1 MRLKPFISRTR
12 NNDIETEPGHNAD
25 SFNQNRRAHMD
36 RKAIAERLRALACDD
51 KKRSKAARLRDVID
65 DVEIALAAGVPRS
78 LVVKELAAHGL
89 EMTLATFE
97 TTLKRIRQKHA
108 KQSITTVKPDSQA
121 QGQPAKP
128 GEAPP
133 VVNAES
139 ETESCSIGSHSP
151 ADLDKI
157 IGSKPDL
164 AALAKLAKRKPK

>member
-1 MRLKPFISRTR
+1 
-12 NNDIETEPGHNAD
+12 
-25 SFNQNRRAHMD
+25 MD

-65 DVEIALAAGVPRS
+65 DVEVALAAGVSRS

-108 KQSITTVKPDSQA
+108 KPSIKSDNQA
-121 QGQPAKP
+121 QGQPTKS
-128 GEAPP
+128 GETPP

-139 ETESCSIGSHSP
+139 EAESFVIGSLNP

-157 IGSKPDL
+157 IGSKPNL